1 MFFVFVVSS
10 HISAQLIPACE
21 VDMPLEVLIENLVS
35 PITLAF
41 LLGMIATIIRSDLE
55 IPEPVIKIFAIF
67 LLFSIGLQG
76 GQELAGVAFEDIAN
90 GLGVIAALIVVLPLI
105 AFLVAKFVLRLD
117 IPNAAGVA
125 ALYGSVSSVTFV
137 VSRAYAESK
146 GTPMDGYVTGL
157 VALMELAILV
167 ALFYGRFALSRSNGD
182 RGKLTAILMETL
194 RGRGLVLLGG
204 GLLIGGLIGDK
215 NFARIEPFF
224 VDLFRGVLVLF
235 LLEMGMTAARQL
247 KDFAKVGPAMAVFGI
262 VMPMFHGA
270 LATGLATWAGL
281 PLGSAFVIGAVAA
294 SASYIDAPAAVRA
307 TFPSANPGIYLTASL
322 GITFPFM
329 LIVGVPMV
337 YQMAVLWSS
346 LLGAD

>member
-1 MFFVFVVSS
+1 
-10 HISAQLIPACE
+10 
-21 VDMPLEVLIENLVS
+21 MPVEVLIENLVS
-35 PITLAF
+35 PITMAF
-41 LLGMIATIIRSDLE
+41 LLGMIATLIKSDLE

-76 GQELAGVAFEDIAN
+76 GQELAGVAFADIAN
-90 GLGVIAALIVVLPLI
+90 GLAVTAALIFLLPLI
-105 AFLVAKFVLRLD
+105 AFLIAKFVLRLD
-117 IPNAAGVA
+117 TPNAAGVA

-137 VSRAYAESK
+137 VARTYAEGK

-167 ALFYGRFALSRSNGD
+167 ALFYGRFVLSRSSGD
-182 RGKLTAILMETL
+182 KGKLTEILMETL

-204 GLLIGGLIGDK
+204 GLLIGGLIGET
-215 NFARIEPFF
+215 NFAKIEPFF

-235 LLEMGMTAARQL
+235 LLEMGMTAARHL
-247 KDFAKVGPAMAVFGI
+247 KEFAKVGPAMAAFGI
-262 VMPMFHGA
+262 VMPMVHGA
-270 LATGLATWAGL
+270 LASGLATWAGL

-307 TFPSANPGIYLTASL
+307 TFPTANPAIYLTSSL

-329 LIVGVPMV
+329 LIIGVPTV
-337 YQMAVLWSS
+337 YQMAVLWRGV
-346 LLGAD
+346 LGGG